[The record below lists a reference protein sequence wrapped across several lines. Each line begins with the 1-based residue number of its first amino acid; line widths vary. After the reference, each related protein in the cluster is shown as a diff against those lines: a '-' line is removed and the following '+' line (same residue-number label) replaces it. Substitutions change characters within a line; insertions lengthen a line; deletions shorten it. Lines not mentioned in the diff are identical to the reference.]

1 MRPRCFQAANGALTS
16 AGSGRKLEWRR
27 GKAASAAPALQG
39 RIAVA
44 ATKA

>member
-1 MRPRCFQAANGALTS
+1 LTS
-16 AGSGRKLEWRR
+16 AGGGRKLEWCR